1 MTATTTADRR
11 RIIELKLWMEDHDIT
26 VKATSEYLGWAFA
39 TTRYNLM
46 VPRNPNAEKSCW
58 PLAFP
63 PNCCRH
69 PPRRG
74 EGRGFRGYSTRIPPH
89 QKRTPI
95 LYLTNLFFC
104 PEPRNSFI
112 AI

>member
-46 VPRNPNAEKSCW
+46 VASEPKRREKL
-58 PLAFP
+58 LALAWGYDYEGET
-63 PNCCRH
+63 RTVDMH
-69 PPRRG
+69 VKALRQKLGEDIITTVRG
-74 EGRGFRGYSTRIPPH
+74 VGY
-89 QKRTPI
+89 KMV
-95 LYLTNLFFC
+95 
-104 PEPRNSFI
+104 
-112 AI
+112 

>member
-1 MTATTTADRR
+1 MVASEPNRR
-11 RIIELKLWMEDHDIT
+11 EKLLALGFPSELL
-26 VKATSEYLGWAFA
+26 
-39 TTRYNLM
+39 
-46 VPRNPNAEKSCW
+46 
-58 PLAFP
+58 P
-63 PNCCRH
+63 P
-69 PPRRG
+69 PSPGRG

>member
-46 VPRNPNAEKSCW
+46 VASEPKRREKL
-58 PLAFP
+58 LALGFP
-63 PNCCRH
+63 SELLPPPP
-69 PPRRG
+69 PPR
-74 EGRGFRGYSTRIPPH
+74 GRPRFPGVQHQHSAAPETDPH
-89 QKRTPI
+89 PV
-95 LYLTNLFFC
+95 
-104 PEPRNSFI
+104 SD
-112 AI
+112 

>member
-46 VPRNPNAEKSCW
+46 VASEPKRREKL
-58 PLAFP
+58 LALGFP
-63 PNCCRH
+63 SELLPPPS
-69 PPRRG
+69 PPR
-74 EGRGFRGYSTRIPPH
+74 GRPRFPGGQHQHSAAPETDPH
-89 QKRTPI
+89 PV
-95 LYLTNLFFC
+95 
-104 PEPRNSFI
+104 SD
-112 AI
+112 

>member
-1 MTATTTADRR
+1 MTATTTTDRR

-46 VPRNPNAEKSCW
+46 VASEPKRREKL
-58 PLAFP
+58 LALGFP
-63 PNCCRH
+63 SELLPPPS
-69 PPRRG
+69 PPRG
-74 EGRGFRGYSTRIPPH
+74 KSTSIPPH

-104 PEPRNSFI
+104 P
-112 AI
+112 

>member
-46 VPRNPNAEKSCW
+46 VASEPKRREKL
-58 PLAFP
+58 LALGFP
-63 PNCCRH
+63 SALLPPPS
-69 PPRRG
+69 PPR
-74 EGRGFRGYSTRIPPH
+74 GRPRFPGVQRQNSAAPETDPH
-89 QKRTPI
+89 PV
-95 LYLTNLFFC
+95 
-104 PEPRNSFI
+104 SD
-112 AI
+112 

>member
-46 VPRNPNAEKSCW
+46 VASEPKRREKLLALIDSALDGETAIRTGRPRV
-58 PLAFP
+58 L
-63 PNCCRH
+63 
-69 PPRRG
+69 
-74 EGRGFRGYSTRIPPH
+74 
-89 QKRTPI
+89 
-95 LYLTNLFFC
+95 
-104 PEPRNSFI
+104 
-112 AI
+112 

>member
-46 VPRNPNAEKSCW
+46 VASEPKRREKL
-58 PLAFP
+58 LALGFP
-63 PNCCRH
+63 SELP
-69 PPRRG
+69 RG
-74 EGRGFRGYSTRIPPH
+74 EAGVQRRFRRAKDSSCI
-89 QKRTPI
+89 
-95 LYLTNLFFC
+95 
-104 PEPRNSFI
+104 
-112 AI
+112 